1 MSKPPKI
8 RLKRLP
14 KRDAVIRLRAA
25 YACLE
30 RGWRTRQQVA
40 DRQNKTKSTQEEES

>member
-8 RLKRLP
+8 RLERLP
-14 KRDAVIRLRAA
+14 NRDAVIRLRTA

-30 RGWRTRQQVA
+30 RGLQTGRQAAGQ
-40 DRQNKTKSTQEEES
+40 QTKAKPSQEEES